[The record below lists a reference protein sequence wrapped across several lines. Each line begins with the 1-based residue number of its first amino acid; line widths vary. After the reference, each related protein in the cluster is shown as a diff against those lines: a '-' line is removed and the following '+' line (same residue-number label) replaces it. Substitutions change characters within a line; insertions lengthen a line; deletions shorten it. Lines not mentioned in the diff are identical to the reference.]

1 MKRYPLSKT
10 EYGIYIEQTSTQDTA
25 YNLPLT
31 IKLNKS
37 TELDRLTGAVR
48 AAVDAHAYLK
58 TGFAA
63 DENGDI
69 YKYQREFELDIPVYE
84 RDVFDPYEFVRVF
97 DLHNDELIRCC
108 IIRTAE
114 DNFLFVDIHHIIFDG
129 SSAAPFFRDI
139 NRAYNGEALEAESFT
154 ANDFA
159 VYEQEMSQTE
169 EFERQKQLYLSEFGD
184 ASGDTAFYTDKNE
197 RSRGA
202 QELAYEIKSV
212 GSDELKSLAK
222 KWGVRLSTVMNTA
235 FAYLLSGFSGSE
247 QVIFSNVFNGRDE
260 RLSDTVGMFVKTLPV
275 LAEINDSTKIGDI
288 LTSLDR
294 QTTLCRQNSLY
305 SYADL
310 CSETGV
316 TPSVLFGY
324 QGDLFNRFEFCGAEA
339 EFELHNSRDPKNVF
353 ELTVRRHG
361 NSFSAHALYDLSQ
374 YNDALVYD
382 MLESFDKVL
391 GAMLTADTFG
401 EIDMLCDRQREQ
413 LDKFNDNAFDYERTD
428 MVTLFRRSA
437 EKFPDNICVV
447 FSSKRFTYR
456 EADRLSENIAAEL
469 VRRGVKNGDIV
480 PIIIPRCEYMTI
492 AALGV
497 LKAGAGYQPLDASY
511 PPERLSFMVK
521 DTSAKVM
528 IADRS
533 LLEKVGDYEGD
544 VLFTDEIP
552 SLPDSE
558 KLDIVPD
565 PEDIFIILYT
575 SGSTGVPKGVILEHR
590 NLCAYCAFYKHLFP
604 TDENSRAMTYAS
616 FGFDAHM
623 LDTYPML
630 TSGGQLHII
639 PEEIRLDLLAL
650 RNYFES
656 NGITHGFMTTQV
668 GRQYAEMFADAKNPL
683 ILTTGG
689 EKLVPVE
696 PPKNIEF
703 LNIYGPTECTIFTNN
718 TVVDR
723 LYDRVPIGK
732 ANENL
737 KCYVVDKQ
745 MRRVPFGA
753 PGELII
759 AGEQVG
765 RGYINRP
772 EQTEKVFIRNP
783 FTDEDGYERAYRTGD
798 IVRFLDDGRLDI
810 VGRADG
816 QVKIR
821 GFRIELS
828 EVEGVIRTFGGIK
841 DATVQAFDDPAG
853 GKFIA
858 AYIVSDEKIDTD
870 RLAEHIMKTKPAYM
884 VPAVMMQIDKIPL
897 NQNQKVNKRALPVPE
912 KKAAEIVPVQNEMQ
926 KRIFD
931 CVAKAIGNNDFGI
944 TTDIFEAGLT
954 SIGSIKLNV
963 LLSNEF
969 GVPVNS
975 KDLRTHKTVEELEK
989 LFSDCKAESAYE
1001 KLADYPITF
1010 TQSGIFA
1017 ECAAK
1022 PGSTVY
1028 NIPFLFRLSDK
1039 VDLEKLKAAVEA
1051 AADAHP
1057 YLKTTLFLND
1067 EGDIRARRQDDAPFE
1082 VEVIRAEK
1090 LPEQISVPF
1099 ELIDG
1104 ELFRA
1109 KIFETDEANYLFLE
1123 AHHIISDG
1131 ESGKILMEDINKAYA
1146 GEKLTPETY
1155 SGFEAALDEQKA
1167 RNSESYEK
1175 AKAYFKEIFD
1185 GADTELMPSGDE
1197 NGEEPKSGHFR
1208 MESDLDLESIG
1219 DFCRQLGTTQNAFF
1233 NAAFAFVLGK
1243 YSYKEEAVYTTIYNG
1258 RSDSRL
1264 ARSITMLVKT
1274 LPVYCELGGDTA
1286 VSDFITKT
1294 GEQLLRSM
1302 DNDIY
1307 SFAEISR
1314 ELSVPADIMFVYQ
1327 GGNMFVES
1335 IGGEPAEMMLLD
1347 LSDAKAPVSVC
1358 LYITGGKAVFD
1369 VEFRSDMYSEG
1380 FMRRFTECIITAA
1393 KELTLKKKLRDVSIM
1408 SDRQRAIIEQFNAT
1422 EHEIPHTTA
1431 NKLFEEQVRLH
1442 PDTTAVISGDT
1453 RLTYK
1458 ELNDEANKVAHTLIN
1473 DGCETDEMIGVM
1485 MPRTAYAYAARE
1497 GIMKAG
1503 SAFMPMAPDYP
1514 DDRVRYIL
1522 ENSSA
1527 KRLVTTDAIAKER
1540 SELFRSANIKVITME
1555 QCAECDDTSDPENDV
1570 KPDNLCYC
1578 LYTSGSTGNPKGAM
1592 IEHHSLVN
1600 FVHHV
1605 PVNVQCTCM
1614 VDNSKVM
1621 LALAALTF
1629 DVSVLEETLTLYHGH
1644 TIAMASEDEINSPVA
1659 LAEMMKKNGVEAMVC
1674 TPSYMNNILDIP
1686 QAVSAL
1692 RQLNAI
1698 ELGAESFPVPLYEK
1712 IRNAGITAKL
1722 YNGYGPTEATV
1733 ACTTAY
1739 LPTSRITIGKALC
1752 NTKIVMLDKYDNE
1765 MPVDVPGELTII
1777 GEGVGRGYV
1786 ANEKLNK
1793 EKYITYKGKKAYRVG
1808 DLARIAEDGN
1818 IIFMGRMDNQVK
1830 LRGLRIELDEIENV
1844 MNTFPSLNRSVVIVR
1859 DDEGKGQ
1866 YLCAYFTADV
1876 KVDVERL
1883 KAHISKKLAKYM
1895 VPSVFI
1901 QLDAIPLTKNGKVD
1915 KKSLPKPEG
1924 FDEKRVMIPPKNELQ
1939 KTLCEIFSYALGNQ
1953 QIGINENF
1961 FEMGGTSLSAS
1972 KIAIKAMAANLP
1984 IAFKDVFDYPT
1995 VESMEEYIKSTAPA
2009 ESHTAAQD
2017 DKSTQNDALAH
2028 NTAQFVEEIRPD
2040 FDTGDI
2046 LLTGATGYLGI
2057 HVLKCLLDTT
2067 DKTVY
2072 CLIRG
2077 SSCSEEERLRLLLM
2091 YYFENPMKDL
2101 FGSRI
2106 KVVKGD
2112 ITDLSG
2118 VMALEELDFGT
2129 VINCAACVKHFAQ
2142 DDTLDRINRQGVE
2155 NLIELCVKTGRRLV
2169 QISTISIAGTS
2180 VNNSI
2185 PAEKVI
2191 HENEL
2196 FFGQNL
2202 DNKYTHTK
2210 FKAEKAMLEAAAERG
2225 LDAKIIRVGNLMSR
2239 YSDGEFQINFVTNSF
2254 MRTLRAY
2261 AALGA
2266 ISVAALD
2273 QQVEFSPID
2282 KVAEAVV
2289 SLSRTD
2295 KRFTVFHATN
2305 SHRIEIGDVIQ
2316 AMNEAGIPVE
2326 TVTDEVFGKRFR
2338 QAMADEKKSSIVSP
2352 LIAYQVSDKNTIEF
2366 MIGYDNSFTTKALYR
2381 LGFKWPMTDTAYLNA
2396 AINALMTLSFFEDDE
2411 E

>member
-1 MKRYPLSKT
+1 ML
-10 EYGIYIEQTSTQDTA
+10 
-25 YNLPLT
+25 
-31 IKLNKS
+31 
-37 TELDRLTGAVR
+37 
-48 AAVDAHAYLK
+48 
-58 TGFAA
+58 
-63 DENGDI
+63 
-69 YKYQREFELDIPVYE
+69 
-84 RDVFDPYEFVRVF
+84 
-97 DLHNDELIRCC
+97 
-108 IIRTAE
+108 
-114 DNFLFVDIHHIIFDG
+114 
-129 SSAAPFFRDI
+129 
-139 NRAYNGEALEAESFT
+139 
-154 ANDFA
+154 
-159 VYEQEMSQTE
+159 
-169 EFERQKQLYLSEFGD
+169 
-184 ASGDTAFYTDKNE
+184 
-197 RSRGA
+197 
-202 QELAYEIKSV
+202 
-212 GSDELKSLAK
+212 
-222 KWGVRLSTVMNTA
+222 
-235 FAYLLSGFSGSE
+235 
-247 QVIFSNVFNGRDE
+247 FSNVFNGRDE
-260 RLSDTVGMFVKTLPV
+260 RLTNTVGMFVKTMPV
-275 LAEINDSTKIGDI
+275 LAEFDGSTKIGEL
-288 LTSLDR
+288 LTALDR
-294 QTTLCRQNSLY
+294 QTTLCRENRLY

-310 CSETGV
+310 CSELGISS
-316 TPSVLFGY
+316 SVLFGY
-324 QGDLFNRFEFCGAEA
+324 QGDMFNSFDFCGGRVEY
-339 EFELHNSRDPKNVF
+339 ELHNSRNPKGVF
-353 ELTVRRHG
+353 EVTVRRHG
-361 NSFSAHALYDLSQ
+361 QRFTAHALYDMSL
-374 YNDALVYD
+374 YNDTLVYD
-382 MLESFDKVL
+382 MLESFDMVL
-391 GAMLTADTFG
+391 GGMTKGNDLG
-401 EIDMLCDRQREQ
+401 EIDMLSDRQREL
-413 LDKFNDNAFDYERTD
+413 LDRQNDNSFDHERTD

-437 EKFPDNICVV
+437 ERFPDNVCVV
-447 FSSKRFTYR
+447 FSQKRFTYR
-456 EADRLSENIAAEL
+456 QVDRLSENIAAEL
-469 VRRGVKNGDIV
+469 VRRGVKKGDIV
-480 PIIIPRCEYMTI
+480 PIIIPRCEYMVI

-497 LKAGAGYQPLDASY
+497 LKAGAGYQPLDPSY
-511 PPERLSFMVK
+511 PTERLCFMVK
-521 DTSAKVM
+521 DTAAGVL

-533 LLEKVGDYEGD
+533 LKERVGAFDGD

-552 SLPDSE
+552 ELPDSE

-565 PEDIFIILYT
+565 PKDVFIILYT

-590 NLCAYCAFYKHLFP
+590 NLCAYCAFYKHEFS
-604 TDENSRAMTYAS
+604 TDENSRGVIYAS

-630 TSGGQLHII
+630 TSGAQVHII

-650 RNYFES
+650 RNYFET
-656 NGITHGFMTTQV
+656 NAITNGFMTTQV
-668 GRQYAEMFADAKNPL
+668 GRQYAEIFPDAKYPL
-683 ILTTGG
+683 MLTTGG

-696 PPKNIEF
+696 PPENIRF
-703 LNIYGPTECTIFTNN
+703 LNFYGPTECTIFTHSA
-718 TVVDR
+718 VVDR

-732 ANENL
+732 VNPNL
-737 KCYVVDKQ
+737 KCYIVDRQ

-753 PGELII
+753 PGELIV

-765 RGYINRP
+765 RGYLDRP
-772 EQTEKVFIRNP
+772 EQTHKVFIKNP
-783 FTDEDGYERAYRTGD
+783 FCSEDGYERAYRTGD
-798 IVRFLDDGRLDI
+798 IARFLDDGRLDI
-810 VGRADG
+810 VGRADS

-828 EVEGVIRTFGGIK
+828 EVEGVIRSFEGIK
-841 DATVQAFDDPAG
+841 DATVQAFDEAG
-853 GKFIA
+853 GGKYIA

-870 RLAEHIMKTKPAYM
+870 RLAEHIMATKPAYM
-884 VPAVMMQIDKIPL
+884 VPAVTMQIDEIPL
-897 NQNQKVNKRALPVPE
+897 NQNQKVNRRALPVPV
-912 KKAAEIVPVQNEMQ
+912 KKAAEKVPVRSEIQ

-931 CVAKAIGNNDFGI
+931 CVAKVIGSSDFGI

-975 KDLRTHKTVEELEK
+975 KVLRTHRSVEELEK
-989 LFSDCKAESAYE
+989 VFAESRDDSTYE
-1001 KLADYPITF
+1001 KLADYPITY

-1028 NIPFLFRLSDK
+1028 NIPYLFRLSDK
-1039 VDLEKLKAAVEA
+1039 VDLEKLGAAVGA
-1051 AADAHP
+1051 AVQAHP

-1067 EGDIRARRQDDAPFE
+1067 EGDIRAKRQDDAPFE
-1082 VEVIRAEK
+1082 VKIIRTDK
-1090 LPEQISVPF
+1090 LPKQLLAPF
-1099 ELIDG
+1099 ELVGG

-1109 KIFETDEANYLFLE
+1109 KIFDTNDGSYLFIE
-1123 AHHIISDG
+1123 AHHIIFDG
-1131 ESGKILMEDINKAYA
+1131 ESGKVLLEDINKAYA
-1146 GEKLTPETY
+1146 GQKLIAESY

-1167 RNSESYEK
+1167 REGESYEK
-1175 AKAYFKEIFD
+1175 AKAYYKDIFD
-1185 GADTELMPSGDE
+1185 GVDTELMPPKDADGDTAA
-1197 NGEEPKSGHFR
+1197 SGHLR
-1208 MESDLDLESIG
+1208 MSSDLDLESIG
-1219 DFCRQLGTTQNAFF
+1219 SFCKKLGTTQNAFF
-1233 NAAFAFVLGK
+1233 NAAFAVVLGK
-1243 YSYKEEAVYTTIYNG
+1243 YSYKEEAVFTTIYNG

-1264 ARSITMLVKT
+1264 ARSTTMLVKT

-1294 GEQLLRSM
+1294 GEQLLDSM

-1314 ELSVPADIMFVYQ
+1314 ELSVPADVMFVYQ
-1327 GGNMFVES
+1327 GGDLFIENV
-1335 IGGEPAEMMLLD
+1335 GGENAEMIALD
-1347 LSDAKAPVSVC
+1347 LSDTKAPISLCV
-1358 LYITGGKAVFD
+1358 YITNGKAVFD
-1369 VEFRSDMYSEG
+1369 AEYRSDMYTEG
-1380 FMRRFTECIITAA
+1380 FMRRFTECVITAA
-1393 KELTLKKKLRDVSIM
+1393 KELTVKKRLRDVSIM
-1408 SDRQRAIIEQFNAT
+1408 SDRQRAVIEQFNAT
-1422 EHEIPHTTA
+1422 EHELPHTTA
-1431 NKLFEEQVRLH
+1431 NRLFEEQVRLW
-1442 PDTTAVISGDT
+1442 PDKTAVISGDI

-1458 ELNDEANKVAHTLIN
+1458 ELNCEANKVAHTLIN
-1473 DGCETDEMIGVM
+1473 DGCMIDEMIGVM

-1514 DDRVRYIL
+1514 DERVRYIL

-1540 SELFRSANIKVITME
+1540 AGLFRSANIKVITME
-1555 QCAECDDTSDPENDV
+1555 QCALCEDTSDPETDV

-1614 VDNSKVM
+1614 ADNCSVM
-1621 LALAALTF
+1621 LAMAALTF

-1659 LAEMMKKNGVEAMVC
+1659 LAEMIKKNGVDAMVC
-1674 TPSYMNNILDIP
+1674 TPSYMNNILDVP

-1692 RQLNAI
+1692 RQLNVI

-1765 MPVDVPGELTII
+1765 MPIDVPGELTII

-1793 EKYITYKGKKAYRVG
+1793 QKYITYKGQKAYRVG
-1808 DLARIAEDGN
+1808 DLARIAWDGN

-1876 KVDVERL
+1876 KVDIERL

-1924 FDEKRVMIPPKNELQ
+1924 SDEKREIVLPKNELQ

-1995 VESMEEYIKSTAPA
+1995 VLSMEEYIKSTAPA
-2009 ESHTAAQD
+2009 GEYQTGSAEESGND
-2017 DKSTQNDALAH
+2017 DVLAH
-2028 NTAQFVEEIRPD
+2028 NTAEFVDEINAD

-2046 LLTGATGYLGI
+2046 LLTGSTGYLGI

-2091 YYFENPMKDL
+2091 YYYENPMKEL

-2106 KVVKGD
+2106 RVVKGD
-2112 ITDLSG
+2112 ITDPDG
-2118 VMALEELDFGT
+2118 VMELEKLDFKT

-2142 DDTLDRINRQGVE
+2142 DDTLDKINRQGVE
-2155 NLIELCVKTGRRLV
+2155 NLIELCVKTDRRLV

-2185 PAEKVI
+2185 PSDKVI

-2196 FFGQNL
+2196 FFGQSL
-2202 DNKYTHTK
+2202 ENKYVNTK
-2210 FKAEKAMLEAAAERG
+2210 FKAEKAMLDAAAERG

-2239 YSDGEFQINFVTNSF
+2239 HSDGEFQINFVTNSF

-2261 AALGA
+2261 ASLGV

-2273 QQVEFSPID
+2273 QQIEFSPID
-2282 KVAEAVV
+2282 MVAKAVV
-2289 SLSRTD
+2289 TLSKTD
-2295 KRFTVFHATN
+2295 RRFTVFHATN
-2305 SHRIEIGDVIQ
+2305 SHRIEMGDVVQ
-2316 AMNEAGIPVE
+2316 AMNNAGIAVE
-2326 TVTDEVFGKRFR
+2326 TVTDEVFRKRFGE
-2338 QAMADEKKSSIVSP
+2338 AMADEKKSSVVSP
-2352 LIAYQVSDKNTIEF
+2352 LIAYQVSDKNTVEF

-2381 LGFKWPMTDTAYLNA
+2381 LGFKWPMTDTAYLDS
-2396 AINALMTLSFFEDDE
+2396 AIRALDTLSFFEDDE